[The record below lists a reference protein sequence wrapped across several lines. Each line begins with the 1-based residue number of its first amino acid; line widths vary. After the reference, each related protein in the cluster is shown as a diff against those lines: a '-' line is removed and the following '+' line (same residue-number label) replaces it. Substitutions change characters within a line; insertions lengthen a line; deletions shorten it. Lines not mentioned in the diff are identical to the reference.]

1 MLRLRPLSLAAALTL
16 GLAAAP
22 LVNATPAW
30 AELPCEW
37 GDTSV
42 SPWNYPID
50 GVACV
55 VLDTSNGIRLVAV
68 TNVQPG
74 WTYQVKSVG
83 GGTASDPG
91 KVEVRFTNASTKSTL
106 TFRFEPGKTKI
117 G

>member
-1 MLRLRPLSLAAALTL
+1 MPRLRPVAAAAALTL
-16 GLAAAP
+16 GLAAVPVVIAAP
-22 LVNATPAW
+22 AFAD
-30 AELPCEW
+30 LPCEW

-55 VLDTSNGIRLVAV
+55 VLDTSNGIRLVRV
-68 TNVQPG
+68 TDLQPG
-74 WTYQVKSVG
+74 WTYQIRSAG

-91 KVEVRFTNASTKSTL
+91 RVEIRFSNPSTKSTIS
-106 TFRFEPGKTKI
+106 FRYEPGKTRI